1 MVAVKHYDVR
11 INYSDGE
18 IILERTVQ
26 DNAATFMLDYMDD
39 DLIITFNVSITVVNI
54 NGQRSESSVVER
66 NITSMRSISSKY
78 MDCVVCNYVAIS

>member
-1 MVAVKHYDVR
+1 MVAVEHYEVR
-11 INYSDGE
+11 ISSSDGE

-39 DLIITFNVSITVVNI
+39 DQIITFNVSITVVNI
-54 NGQRSESSVVER
+54 NGQRSESSIVER
-66 NITSMRSISSKY
+66 NITSMHNVSSKY